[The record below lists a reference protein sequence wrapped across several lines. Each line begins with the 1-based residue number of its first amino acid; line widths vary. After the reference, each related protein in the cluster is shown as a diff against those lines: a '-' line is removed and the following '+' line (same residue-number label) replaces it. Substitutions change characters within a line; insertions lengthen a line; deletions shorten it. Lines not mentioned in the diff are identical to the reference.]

1 MKTINKESL
10 EHAVLN
16 QIETDLLDK
25 DFEAYSEM
33 MQLLLKDDKNKEILF
48 NYLSD
53 TAQENVKLE
62 MTFKRYSESI

>member
-1 MKTINKESL
+1 MKNINAQLL

-16 QIETDLLDK
+16 QIEADLSDK

-33 MQLLLKDDKNKEILF
+33 MQLLLKDDRNKEIIF

-53 TAQENVKLE
+53 SAQENIKLE
-62 MTFKRYSESI
+62 LTFKRY